1 MIVRPVGDTAEL
13 AMQVDHAEVAGQL
26 AAAWGGPNVP
36 ALEPRDS
43 VLTAVRLHDIGWRH
57 WEAAA
62 QLNPDTGRPA
72 NFLDVMIDEHLRLYR
87 LGIAEVAAIDD
98 YAGMLVSMHAAGIY
112 TGRYGT
118 QPALLLT
125 RAPEVQSVVDDFIS
139 EQEARYGAVKDGL
152 GVSDEDL
159 WRNFLLLQVFD
170 RLSLRLCLG
179 DPAGMG
185 PMEIV
190 LPEDRTLTI
199 TLGDDGI
206 ERLDPWPF
214 AADEVT
220 VTVPTRTVPL
230 EGYADAEALQAAIAA
245 APVEARPTTLRPA

>member
-1 MIVRPVGDTAEL
+1 MIVRQNGDIV
-13 AMQVDHAEVAGQL
+13 MQVDHAVVSGQL
-26 AAAWGGPNVP
+26 ADAWADGM
-36 ALEPRDS
+36 EPRAS
-43 VLTAVRLHDIGWRH
+43 VATAARLHDIGWRH
-57 WEAAA
+57 WEEAPR
-62 QLNPDTGRPA
+62 LNPDTGRPA
-72 NFLDVMIDEHLRLYR
+72 NFLDVVIDEHLRLYR
-87 LGIAEVAAIDD
+87 LGIEEVEAVDP

-125 RAPEVQSVVDDFIS
+125 RAPAVQELVDAFIA
-139 EQEARYGAVKDGL
+139 EQEARYGAAKEAL
-152 GVSDEDL
+152 GVADDEL

-190 LPEDRTLTI
+190 LP
-199 TLGDDGI
+199 DDGRLTVTLDGDV

-214 AADEVT
+214 AVDELT
-220 VTVPTRTVPL
+220 VEVPTRTIAL
-230 EGYADAEALQAAIAA
+230 EGHADDAALQAAIAA
-245 APVEARPTTLRPA
+245 APVEVRRTTLRPA

>member
-1 MIVRPVGDTAEL
+1 
-13 AMQVDHAEVAGQL
+13 
-26 AAAWGGPNVP
+26 
-36 ALEPRDS
+36 S
-43 VLTAVRLHDIGWRH
+43 VLTAARLHDVGWRH
-57 WEAAA
+57 WESAAR
-62 QLNPDTGRPA
+62 LNPDTGLPA

-87 LGIAEVAAIDD
+87 LGIDEVAAVDA

-125 RAPEVQSVVDDFIS
+125 RAPAVQDLVDAFIA

-152 GVSDEDL
+152 DVPDDEL
-159 WRNFLLLQVFD
+159 WRNFLLLQVLD

-190 LPEDRTLTI
+190 LPEDRALTI
-199 TLGDDGI
+199 TRDDDEC

-214 AADEVT
+214 AADT
-220 VTVPTRTVPL
+220 VTVEVPWRVVPL
-230 EGYADAEALQAAIAA
+230 DGYVDAAALQTAIAA
-245 APVEARPTTLRPA
+245 APIETRTTTLRPV

>member
-1 MIVRPVGDTAEL
+1 MIVRPVDDTAEL

-36 ALEPRDS
+36 ALDPRDS
-43 VLTAVRLHDIGWRH
+43 MLTAVRLHDIGWRH

-87 LGIAEVAAIDD
+87 LGIDEVAAIDP

-118 QPALLLT
+118 QPAMLLS
-125 RAPEVQSVVDDFIS
+125 RAPDVQSVVDDFIA

-152 GVSDEDL
+152 GVADEDL

-185 PMEIV
+185 PMQIV

-214 AADEVT
+214 AVDEVT

-230 EGYADAEALQAAIAA
+230 EGYADAEALQTAIAA

>member
-1 MIVRPVGDTAEL
+1 
-13 AMQVDHAEVAGQL
+13 
-26 AAAWGGPNVP
+26 
-36 ALEPRDS
+36 
-43 VLTAVRLHDIGWRH
+43 
-57 WEAAA
+57 
-62 QLNPDTGRPA
+62 
-72 NFLDVMIDEHLRLYR
+72 MIDEHLRLYR
-87 LGIAEVAAIDD
+87 LGIDEVAAVDD

-125 RAPEVQSVVDDFIS
+125 RAPDVQSTVDEFIS
-139 EQEARYGAVKDGL
+139 EQEARYGAVQDGL
-152 GVSDEDL
+152 GVTDEEL
-159 WRNFLLLQVFD
+159 WRNYLLLQVFD

-179 DPAGMG
+179 DPAGLG

-220 VTVPTRTVPL
+220 VAVPTRTIRL
-230 EGYADAEALQAAIAA
+230 AECTDDVALQAAIAA
-245 APVEARPTTLRPA
+245 APVEDRTTTLRPA

>member
-13 AMQVDHAEVAGQL
+13 VLQVDHAEVAGRL

-36 ALEPRDS
+36 ALDPRDS
-43 VLTAVRLHDIGWRH
+43 VCTAVRLHDIGWRH

-87 LGIAEVAAIDD
+87 LGIDEVAAVDD

-125 RAPEVQSVVDDFIS
+125 RAPDVQSTVDEFIS
-139 EQEARYGAVKDGL
+139 EQEARYGAVQDGL
-152 GVSDEDL
+152 GVTDEEL
-159 WRNFLLLQVFD
+159 WRNYLLLQVFD

-179 DPAGMG
+179 DPAGLG

-190 LPEDRTLTI
+190 LPGERVLRVEP
-199 TLGDDGI
+199 DDGCD
-206 ERLDPWPF
+206 RLDPWPF
-214 AADEVT
+214 AADEIRVGI
-220 VTVPTRTVPL
+220 PTRVVPL
-230 EGYADAEALQAAIAA
+230 AGYAGDDALGAALAGAA
-245 APVEARPTTLRPA
+245 VEERTAVLRP